1 MNTKVIALCAGA
13 LVAASAANAGVSLF
27 STDINSMTLST
38 AGGAAFGGTTH
49 TGVLTMSANALSTLN
64 AVRFNGV
71 PQPVAP
77 GVTLAGITGS
87 INLLNGFVQGGAFN
101 ITLSDGSAYGATIAG
116 GAGRVNVQAVQGFR
130 IDGLTFNGLF
140 TLVGGAFGGV
150 VLPFGPGPWAGS
162 LLLSAY
168 APNANGTDPTTNF
181 EVYADVPAPGAALG
195 LGMGALALGA
205 RRRR

>member
-1 MNTKVIALCAGA
+1 MNTKIVALCAGA

-27 STDINSMTLST
+27 STDINSMTLN
-38 AGGAAFGGTTH
+38 AGGAFGGTTH
-49 TGVLTMSANALSTLN
+49 TGVLTMSTNALSTLN
-64 AVRFNGV
+64 AIRFNGT
-71 PQPVAP
+71 PQPIGP
-77 GVTLAGITGS
+77 GITLANLTGS
-87 INLLNGFVQGGAFN
+87 INLLNGFVQGGGFN
-101 ITLSDGSAYGATIAG
+101 ITLSDGSAYSATIAG
-116 GAGRVNVQAVQGFR
+116 GAGRVNVQAGQGFR

-140 TLVGGAFGGV
+140 NLVGGAFGGV
-150 VLPFGPGPWAGS
+150 ALPFGPGPWAGS

-168 APNANGTDPTTNF
+168 APNANGIDDTTNF